1 MSDVK
6 YSVEDI
12 KRLERIDFLIDGM
25 EAAIRDMK
33 NEKNKII
40 FSHDEREHLKGV
52 NHE

>member
-1 MSDVK
+1 MNESK
-6 YSVEDI
+6 YSIEDV

-33 NEKNKII
+33 NERNKII
-40 FSHDEREHLKGV
+40 ISHDEREHLKGE